1 MTALRAVR
9 AAAAPASP
17 ADDIR
22 PGAVWLIGGGRAE
35 PDLVPATA
43 LRAIRAADIVLFDAA
58 LGAEI
63 ANWLRQG
70 ARYAEPVPA
79 SEPARE
85 RAIGR
90 AIALACDGWR
100 VVRLVDGDP
109 WATPHGLEAARARE
123 AAEVS
128 FRIVVET
135 AAPTA
140 ALASAGVPSWAGAE
154 RRARRATPDLPPSA
168 ETASLAG
175 LAG

>member
-1 MTALRAVR
+1 MTALGPVR
-9 AAAAPASP
+9 AETAPASA

-22 PGAVWLIGGGRAE
+22 PGAVWLIGGGPAE
-35 PDLVPATA
+35 PDLIPTTA
-43 LRAIRAADIVLFDAA
+43 LRAIRSADIVLFDAT
-58 LGAEI
+58 LGGEVAT
-63 ANWLRQG
+63 WLRAG
-70 ARYAEPVPA
+70 ARYAEPVPP

-100 VVRLVDGDP
+100 VVRLVDGEP
-109 WATPHGLEAARARE
+109 LATPHGREAARALE

-135 AAPTA
+135 ASPTA
-140 ALASAGVPSWAGAE
+140 ALASAGVPAWAGAE
-154 RRARRATPDLPPSA
+154 RRTRRATPDLPPSA

>member
-1 MTALRAVR
+1 MTALGPVR
-9 AAAAPASP
+9 AEAAP

-22 PGAVWLIGGGRAE
+22 PGAVWLIGGGPAE

-58 LGAEI
+58 LGAGI
-63 ANWLRQG
+63 ANWLREG

-79 SEPARE
+79 SDPARE

-100 VVRLVDGDP
+100 VVRLIDGEP
-109 WATPHGLEAARARE
+109 LATPHGLEAALALD

-128 FRIVVET
+128 FRVVAET
-135 AAPTA
+135 AAPAA
-140 ALASAGVPSWAGAE
+140 ALAPPGVPPWAGAA
-154 RRARRATPDLPPSA
+154 RPTRRATPDLPPSA